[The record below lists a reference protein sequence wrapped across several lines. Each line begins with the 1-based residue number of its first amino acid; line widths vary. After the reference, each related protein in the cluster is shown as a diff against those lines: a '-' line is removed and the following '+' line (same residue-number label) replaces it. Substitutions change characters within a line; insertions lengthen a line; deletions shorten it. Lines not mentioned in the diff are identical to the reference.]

1 MSAEIVNGHAVIEI
15 AMESNSVAET
25 VRAALDPET
34 ESGPSERARA
44 EVSVRGSNLVIEISA
59 GDLPAL
65 RAAMNSYIA
74 WVSACIDT
82 IKAVTG
88 QNP

>member
-1 MSAEIVNGHAVIEI
+1 MNAEIVNGRAVIEI
-15 AMESNSVAET
+15 AMESESIAET
-25 VRAALDPET
+25 ICAALNPET
-34 ESGPSERARA
+34 ESAPSERARA
-44 EVSVRGSNLVIEISA
+44 AVSVRESDLMIEISA

-82 IKAVTG
+82 IEAVTG

>member
-1 MSAEIVNGHAVIEI
+1 MNVEIANGHAIIEI
-15 AMESNSVAET
+15 TMESNSTAET

-34 ESGPSERARA
+34 ESAPSERALA
-44 EVSVRGSNLVIEISA
+44 EISVRGSDLLIEISA

-82 IKAVTG
+82 IDAVTG